1 MFAMPPGTDDPDIL
15 AGSEI
20 IEQMIADAT
29 GKEVQRE
36 MPEGVVEAVRQGQ
49 ADVALMSPFSTALAV
64 KYGSVAPWWSGRA
77 MTSRRRSAIHGRTAA
92 STPSLTSPASRL
104 LSLIR
109 VPPQA
114 ISCRS
119 PLLADNG
126 LTDGEDYEFTFAGG
140 HDSAMLAMSAYL
152 GVPWTSV
159 MPASL
164 PRPLAVMVLSPVSIA
179 VV

>member
-1 MFAMPPGTDDPDIL
+1 
-15 AGSEI
+15 
-20 IEQMIADAT
+20 
-29 GKEVQRE
+29 
-36 MPEGVVEAVRQGQ
+36 
-49 ADVALMSPFSTALAV
+49 
-64 KYGSVAPWWSGRA
+64 

-126 LTDGEDYEFTFAGG
+126 LTDGEDYESTFAGG

-152 GVPWTSV
+152 GVHWTSV

-164 PRPLAVMVLSPVSIA
+164 PRPLEVMVLSPVSIA